1 VRAGLTA
8 FDMGAQGCRSAALNH
23 RHDLQLAEA
32 HMADVGGRQA
42 GPQWRKI
49 SATSTA
55 GRDNGRGQPGIFSR
69 TSSGLVT
76 SPIAL
81 MATRV

>member
-1 VRAGLTA
+1 
-8 FDMGAQGCRSAALNH
+8 M
-23 RHDLQLAEA
+23 
-32 HMADVGGRQA
+32 
-42 GPQWRKI
+42 

-76 SPIAL
+76 SPSAL

>member
-1 VRAGLTA
+1 MAG
-8 FDMGAQGCRSAALNH
+8 MGGTPT
-23 RHDLQLAEA
+23 
-32 HMADVGGRQA
+32 
-42 GPQWRKI
+42 GPRWRKLT
-49 SATSTA
+49 ATSTA
-55 GRDNGRGQPGIFSR
+55 TGHARGLKAHGRGNGRGQPGIFSR

>member
-1 VRAGLTA
+1 
-8 FDMGAQGCRSAALNH
+8 
-23 RHDLQLAEA
+23 LAEA
-32 HMADVGGRQA
+32 RMADVGGRRQA

-69 TSSGLVT
+69 TSSVVT

>member
-1 VRAGLTA
+1 MAGMGRAPNRPAVAEDVR
-8 FDMGAQGCRSAALNH
+8 
-23 RHDLQLAEA
+23 
-32 HMADVGGRQA
+32 
-42 GPQWRKI
+42 P
-49 SATSTA
+49 STA
-55 GRDNGRGQPGIFSR
+55 TGQARGLKAHGRDNGRGQPGIFSR

>member
-1 VRAGLTA
+1 MRQLSMADMAFSWSRSSRVRRWRCAGPDRSGGRYSPGSIVGRDKDEGRDQAGGLT
-8 FDMGAQGCRSAALNH
+8 S
-23 RHDLQLAEA
+23 
-32 HMADVGGRQA
+32 V
-42 GPQWRKI
+42 
-49 SATSTA
+49 SS
-55 GRDNGRGQPGIFSR
+55 

>member
-1 VRAGLTA
+1 
-8 FDMGAQGCRSAALNH
+8 M
-23 RHDLQLAEA
+23 
-32 HMADVGGRQA
+32 
-42 GPQWRKI
+42 

-81 MATRV
+81 MATRVYSAVVSSFLCPSSHAP

>member
-1 VRAGLTA
+1 
-8 FDMGAQGCRSAALNH
+8 M
-23 RHDLQLAEA
+23 
-32 HMADVGGRQA
+32 
-42 GPQWRKI
+42 

-55 GRDNGRGQPGIFSR
+55 GRDNGRGQPGIFNR